1 MLLPELRLQSGKALL
16 GLCALCALSVSSV
29 LASEGTRGQRCID
42 AVDVIEV
49 NHFISPCSGEIC
61 LDQVIFWQFSPG
73 LGRYVVRD
81 WRTLKSPHQLPYRA
95 GNQFR
100 TCWHDGRDQ
109 NALRVVS
116 ARSVLETWT
125 TYDPE
130 QVNQELVDRNQ
141 RRGLVPVVPK
151 RGSR

>member
-1 MLLPELRLQSGKALL
+1 MPSCYAINERMAFYARILLLALTLFADSGVGLR
-16 GLCALCALSVSSV
+16 CATDS
-29 LASEGTRGQRCID
+29 
-42 AVDVIEV
+42 VDVIEL
-49 NHFISPCSGEIC
+49 NHFVSPCSGEIC

-81 WRTLKSPHQLPYRA
+81 WRTLKTHHQLPYRA
-95 GNQFR
+95 GNQFVCR
-100 TCWHDGRDQ
+100 WHDSREAG

-116 ARSVLETWT
+116 ARGVVETFT

-141 RRGLVPVVPK
+141 RRGLVPVAPK